1 MYYLLYYDI
10 VDQTSISIVY
20 NMSRRN
26 TRRSL
31 NRAYIY
37 ITAVVDIMLSLYY
50 TEHYKLQYNRYGAID
65 VVFLYSL

>member
-20 NMSRRN
+20 NMFRRN

-37 ITAVVDIMLSLYY
+37 ITAVVDIMLSLY